1 MPLSKRSSPMNTR
14 SVASALS
21 VTGSN
26 SSRVTPLWTMR
37 MRPFGATNFAF
48 EHLGAKGAF
57 EQIQVAAPHQ
67 KALGGQ
73 IKFAGQRVVAEQ
85 QAAAMRGIGA
95 HRARVAEG
103 QPRIGAAFGAVPVH
117 HVGFGIRDP
126 AHDMAKRWH
135 IARSGLAAHRIC
147 GKGRVQATVR
157 SARNAASAR
166 SPPVPSAAIRPDAV
180 AARDLRL
187 GQIEHMAEQAADRRA
202 QDVQNVQG
210 SHCSKLVR
218 ARVRGI
224 WNRIRGLGWLT
235 KPNQRQIDRPN

>member
-1 MPLSKRSSPMNTR
+1 MPLSKRNSPMNTR

-37 MRPFGATNFAF
+37 MRPFGSADFAF

-73 IKFAGQRVVAEQ
+73 IKFAGKRVVAEQ
-85 QAAAMRGIGA
+85 QAAAMRRIGA
-95 HRARVAEG
+95 HRAPVAER

-117 HVGFGIRDP
+117 HVGFGLRDP
-126 AHDMAKRWH
+126 AHDMAKRGTSPGPGWRRM
-135 IARSGLAAHRIC
+135 AM
-147 GKGRVQATVR
+147 RVRPSASEGST
-157 SARNAASAR
+157 ARNAVIGAL
-166 SPPVPSAAIRPDAV
+166 AAGAECGNQADAV

-218 ARVRGI
+218 ARVKGI

-235 KPNQRQIDRPN
+235 KPNQRQIDRLN